1 MPRPKKIVQEEVVI
15 SEVVEV
21 QEDIVVEPKEEL
33 TMEPVVIKVP
43 EIEVLTVEE
52 IVEEETPKT
61 IFKVYHLG
69 NYISNVEENSEILND
84 YLEKNKV
91 QLYENIAK
99 LKTSTSDPED
109 LVLFNVPATDNRKY
123 NSLAQF
129 YQQNGLAPQSP
140 RITDWM
146 TFYKFKYPLAT
157 EEEIAIQVFGPLDYS
172 FEIA

>member
-21 QEDIVVEPKEEL
+21 HEEL
-33 TMEPVVIKVP
+33 NIEAEEELVIEPVSMKVP

-52 IVEEETPKT
+52 SVQEETSKT

-69 NYISNVEENSEILND
+69 NYISDVEEDSEILNGF
-84 YLEKNKV
+84 LEFNRV
-91 QLYENIAK
+91 QLYNNVAK
-99 LKTSTSDPED
+99 LKERTNNPED
-109 LVLFNVPATDNRKY
+109 LVLFNVPPTDNRKY
-123 NSLAQF
+123 NSLAQY

-146 TFYKFKYPLAT
+146 TYYKMKYPLAT

>member
-129 YQQNGLAPQSP
+129 YQQNGLAPQAP